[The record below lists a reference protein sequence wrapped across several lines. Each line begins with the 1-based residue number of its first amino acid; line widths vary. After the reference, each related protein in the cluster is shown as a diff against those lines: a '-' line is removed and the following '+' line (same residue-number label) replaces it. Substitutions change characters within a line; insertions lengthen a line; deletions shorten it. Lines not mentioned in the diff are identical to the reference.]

1 MASKSPKKPTKAGV
15 PKPGKLP
22 KKALTGAAG
31 MPVPQA
37 QANGGGYPQGPRW
50 ESVTQGNGRQI
61 LYMGANVDARREMS
75 SRDRNIMVKKCR
87 HAERNYGMY
96 NQILNDMV
104 LYTSGDGIKPQSHA
118 STPEAARAYE
128 EYFAEKGKRIDVTNR
143 LSFYQ
148 CQGIIVRALIRDGDV
163 FAAKVRNARDEAR
176 IQIIEAHRVGDPADR
191 DRPERVWDGVEFGDF
206 GEVVAYWVYRSNGS
220 SRQVL
225 ANSMMHVVD
234 FTSASAARGTPLL
247 QHSVSSLQDIDEIL
261 QAETRAVKDQSEVTR
276 VLNKAGGNITDDMAS
291 ELGGGDRCYSGIVE
305 QAGGKL
311 LVLEPN
317 EKLEMQESKR
327 PNQTFQGFITELQ
340 RDVAFGSLPFEFVA
354 NPQALGGAS
363 IRLVT
368 AKAAR
373 VFGKYQTILIDRFCQ
388 PTWDF
393 IIADGIA
400 KGEIPDDPKWYETS
414 WTTPKSVTVD
424 GGRDAAN
431 DRNDVE
437 MGLLSMSELYA
448 QRGLDFRQEMEKR
461 AQDMNYIVNLAKQQG
476 LPVWMLYKPGF
487 NWLQQGQ
494 APAQTPEGVADNL
507 DLPTPQPSN
516 P

>member
-1 MASKSPKKPTKAGV
+1 MASKSRKKTTPKTAAKAPKV
-15 PKPGKLP
+15 PPV
-22 KKALTGAAG
+22 AATG
-31 MPVPQA
+31 MPTQQA
-37 QANGGGYPQGPRW
+37 YENAGGGYPQGPRW
-50 ESVTQGNGRQI
+50 ESVTQSTGRQI
-61 LYMGANVDARREMS
+61 IYMGANVDARRDLR

-87 HAERNYGMY
+87 HAERNYGLY

-128 EYFAEKGKRIDVTNR
+128 EYFAEKGKRIDITNR

-148 CQGIIVRALIRDGDV
+148 AQGLIVRALIRDGDT
-163 FAAKVRNARDEAR
+163 FAAKVRNARDEAK
-176 IQIIEAHRVGDPADR
+176 IQLIEAHRVGDPADR
-191 DRPERVWDGVEFGDF
+191 DKPDRVWDGVEFGDF
-206 GEVVAYWVYRSNGS
+206 GEVVAYWVYRSNGT
-220 SRQVL
+220 SRQIL
-225 ANSMMHVVD
+225 ANSMMHIVD
-234 FTSASAARGTPLL
+234 FTSSSAARGIPLL
-247 QHSVSSLQDIDEIL
+247 QHSVNSLQDMDEIL
-261 QAETRAVKDQSEVTR
+261 EAEKRAVKDQSEVTR
-276 VLNKAGGNITDDMAS
+276 VLNKAGGFVDDNMAA

-317 EKLEMQESKR
+317 EKLEHQESKR
-327 PNQTFQGFITELQ
+327 PSQTFNGFITELQ

-373 VFGKYQTILIDRFCQ
+373 VFGKYQTVLIERFCQ
-388 PTWDF
+388 PTWDY

-400 KGEIPDDPKWYETS
+400 KGEIPDDPQWYMTS

-431 DRNDVE
+431 DRADLE
-437 MGLLSMSELYA
+437 LGLLSPSELYA
-448 QRGLDFRQEMEKR
+448 QRGLDYRTEMAKR
-461 AQDMNYIVNLAKQQG
+461 AEDMNYIITLAKEQN

-494 APAQTPEGVADNL
+494 AATQTPQDVAENL
-507 DLPTPQPSN
+507 DMPTPPPSN

>member
-1 MASKSPKKPTKAGV
+1 MASKSKKQTTPKTAAKAPKKLLK
-15 PKPGKLP
+15 
-22 KKALTGAAG
+22 GAAG
-31 MPVPQA
+31 IPQPQA
-37 QANGGGYPQGPRW
+37 YANGGGGYPAGPRW
-50 ESVTQGNGRQI
+50 ESVTQSNGRQI
-61 LYMGANVDARREMS
+61 IYMGANVDARREMS

-87 HAERNYGMY
+87 HAERNYGLY
-96 NQILNDMV
+96 NAILNDMV

-148 CQGIIVRALIRDGDV
+148 CQGIAVRSLIRDGDI
-163 FAAKVRNARDEAR
+163 FAAKVRNARDEAK
-176 IQIIEAHRVGDPADR
+176 IQLIEAHRVGDPADR

-220 SRQVL
+220 SRQIL
-225 ANSMMHVVD
+225 ANAMMHIVD
-234 FTSASAARGTPLL
+234 FTSSTAARGTPLL

-276 VLNKAGGNITDDMAS
+276 VLNKSGGFIDDNMAA

-317 EKLEMQESKR
+317 EKLEMQESRR

-340 RDVAFGSLPFEFVA
+340 RDVNYGCLPFEFVA

-373 VFGKYQTILIDRFCQ
+373 VFGKYQNIIIERFCQ
-388 PTWDF
+388 PTWDY

-400 KGEIPDDPKWYETS
+400 KGEIPDDPKWYEAS

-461 AQDMNYIVNLAKQQG
+461 AQDMNYIVGLAKQSG

-494 APAQTPEGVADNL
+494 ASSQTPPDVAENL
-507 DLPTPQPSN
+507 DLPTPPPSN

>member
-1 MASKSPKKPTKAGV
+1 MASKSKKQTTPKTAAKAPKKLLK
-15 PKPGKLP
+15 
-22 KKALTGAAG
+22 GAAG
-31 MPVPQA
+31 IPQPQA
-37 QANGGGYPQGPRW
+37 YANGGGGYPASPRW
-50 ESVTQGNGRQI
+50 ESVTQSTGRQI
-61 LYMGANVDARREMS
+61 IYTGSNVDARRDLT

-87 HAERNYGMY
+87 NAERNYGLY
-96 NQILNDMV
+96 NQILNDMQ

-118 STPEAARAYE
+118 STPEAAQAYE
-128 EYFAEKGKRIDVTNR
+128 EYFAEKSKRIDITNR

-148 CQGIIVRALIRDGDV
+148 AQGIVVRSLIRDGDV
-163 FAAKVRNARDEAR
+163 FAAKVRNARDEAK
-176 IQIIEAHRVGDPADR
+176 IQLIEAHRVGDPADR

-206 GEVVAYWVYRSNGS
+206 GEVVAYWVYRSNNS

-225 ANSMMHVVD
+225 ANSMMHIVD
-234 FTSASAARGTPLL
+234 FTSSSAARGIPLL
-247 QHSVSSLQDIDEIL
+247 QHSVNSLTDMDEIL
-261 QAETRAVKDQSEVTR
+261 EAEKRAVKDQAEVTR
-276 VLNKAGGNITDDMAS
+276 VLKKGGGFIDDNMAA

-311 LVLEPN
+311 LVLETN
-317 EKLEMQESKR
+317 ESLEHQESRR
-327 PNQTFQGFITELQ
+327 PSQTFNGFITELQ

-373 VFGKYQTILIDRFCQ
+373 VFGKYQNILIERFCQ
-388 PTWDF
+388 PTWDY

-400 KGEIPDDPKWYETS
+400 KGEIPDDPKWYLAS

-431 DRNDVE
+431 DRADLE
-437 MGLLSMSELYA
+437 LGLLSPSELYA
-448 QRGLDFRQEMEKR
+448 QRGLDYRTEMAKR
-461 AQDMNYIVNLAKQQG
+461 AEDMNYVVKLAKDSG

-494 APAQTPEGVADNL
+494 GATQTPTDVAENL
-507 DLPTPQPSN
+507 DLPPSPEPSN